1 MINQVSSIASDV
13 SSIASVRSRSQS
25 IPPPDSKDEWFKRE
39 SISEWPLPLMK
50 QDLMDANNIIAI
62 TDTVDN
68 IESDLKKHAKYDSN
82 FLDTVSKKL
91 VDLETNMS
99 YLSDFFLT
107 DIERP
112 IKESTSGGLSNLPK
126 HAFLQQLFDGKT
138 LERASIADKGSIQIE
153 EKRTPENVVFPG
165 ISSELLTVPL
175 PYQLEALQIL
185 DLITKCQKFPKSLVK
200 AWKKSYYSEASIAV
214 FQVKN

>member
-68 IESDLKKHAKYDSN
+68 IESDLKKHASN
-82 FLDTVSKKL
+82 RL
-91 VDLETNMS
+91 M
-99 YLSDFFLT
+99 
-107 DIERP
+107 
-112 IKESTSGGLSNLPK
+112 
-126 HAFLQQLFDGKT
+126 
-138 LERASIADKGSIQIE
+138 
-153 EKRTPENVVFPG
+153 
-165 ISSELLTVPL
+165 
-175 PYQLEALQIL
+175 
-185 DLITKCQKFPKSLVK
+185 
-200 AWKKSYYSEASIAV
+200 
-214 FQVKN
+214 